1 MPKNGKT
8 TLEKLEGLVGV
19 VARNV
24 AEIKDSMATKD
35 DIANMATKDDI
46 ANMATKDDI
55 ANMAT
60 KDDIANMA
68 TKDDIKGLEFKM
80 EDTERR
86 LSAKID
92 AVDEK
97 VDALEEVD
105 IRGLQRRVFVL
116 EKDVKQI
123 KHRNV

>member
-1 MPKNGKT
+1 MVKNGKT

-24 AEIKDSMATKD
+24 ADIKDK
-35 DIANMATKDDI
+35 
-46 ANMATKDDI
+46 
-55 ANMAT
+55 
-60 KDDIANMA
+60 MA

-86 LSAKID
+86 LSTKID

-97 VDALEEVD
+97 LDALEEVD
-105 IRGLQRRVFVL
+105 SDEFLFW
-116 EKDVKQI
+116 KKM
-123 KHRNV
+123 

>member
-1 MPKNGKT
+1 MAKNGKT
-8 TLEKLEGLVGV
+8 TLKKLEGLINV

-24 AEIKDSMATKD
+24 AGIKE
-35 DIANMATKDDI
+35 
-46 ANMATKDDI
+46 NMATKDDI

-68 TKDDIKGLEFKM
+68 TKDDIKVLEFKI
-80 EDTERR
+80 EDTERK

-92 AVDEK
+92 VVEEK
-97 VDALEEVD
+97 VDNLEMVD
-105 IRGLQRRVFVL
+105 VLDLQGRVSIL

-123 KHRNV
+123 KHKHV

>member
-55 ANMAT
+55 
-60 KDDIANMA
+60 
-68 TKDDIKGLEFKM
+68 KGLEFKI

-92 AVDEK
+92 LVEEK
-97 VDALEEVD
+97 VDNLEMVD
-105 IRGLQRRVFVL
+105 VLNLQGRVSVL

-123 KHRNV
+123 KHKSL

>member
-24 AEIKDSMATKD
+24 AEIKDSK
-35 DIANMATKDDI
+35 
-46 ANMATKDDI
+46 ATKDDI

-68 TKDDIKGLEFKM
+68 TKDDIKGLEFKI
-80 EDTERR
+80 EEKERR

-92 AVDEK
+92 LVEEK
-97 VDALEEVD
+97 VDNLEMVD
-105 IRGLQRRVFVL
+105 VLNLQGRVSVL

-123 KHRNV
+123 KHKSL

>member
-46 ANMATKDDI
+46 
-55 ANMAT
+55 
-60 KDDIANMA
+60 
-68 TKDDIKGLEFKM
+68 KGLEFKI

-92 AVDEK
+92 LVEEK
-97 VDALEEVD
+97 VDNLEMVD
-105 IRGLQRRVFVL
+105 VLNLQGRVSVL

-123 KHRNV
+123 KHKSL

>member
-24 AEIKDSMATKD
+24 ADIKD
-35 DIANMATKDDI
+35 
-46 ANMATKDDI
+46 
-55 ANMAT
+55 
-60 KDDIANMA
+60 NMA
-68 TKDDIKGLEFKM
+68 TKDDIKGLEFKI

-92 AVDEK
+92 LVEEK
-97 VDALEEVD
+97 VDNLEMVD
-105 IRGLQRRVFVL
+105 VLNLQGRVSVL

-123 KHRNV
+123 KHKSL

>member
-1 MPKNGKT
+1 MSKNKEIT
-8 TLEKLEGLVGV
+8 IEKLVEM
-19 VARNV
+19 VARGF
-24 AEIKDSMATKD
+24 EKT
-35 DIANMATKDDI
+35 
-46 ANMATKDDI
+46 
-55 ANMAT
+55 
-60 KDDIANMA
+60 A
-68 TKDDIKGLEFKM
+68 TKDDIKGLATKIDL
-80 EDTERR
+80 EDVERR

>member
-1 MPKNGKT
+1 M
-8 TLEKLEGLVGV
+8 EGLVSII
-19 VARNV
+19 ARNV
-24 AEIKDSMATKD
+24 AGIKE
-35 DIANMATKDDI
+35 NMATKDDI

-68 TKDDIKGLEFKM
+68 TKDDVKGLEFKI

-86 LSAKID
+86 LSVKID
-92 AVDEK
+92 AVEEK
-97 VDALEEVD
+97 IDDLEMVDVLN
-105 IRGLQRRVFVL
+105 LQGRVAVL

-123 KHRNV
+123 KHKHV

>member
-60 KDDIANMA
+60 KDDI
-68 TKDDIKGLEFKM
+68 KGLEFKI

-92 AVDEK
+92 LVEEK
-97 VDALEEVD
+97 VDNLEMVD
-105 IRGLQRRVFVL
+105 VLNLQGRVSVL

-123 KHRNV
+123 KHKSL